1 MLTAMPR
8 AYRAREGRWWHRVSD
23 LQLTVVVGHLILGV
37 WTRNIMLGFAV
48 ALACV
53 TLSTLRLVVP
63 LCVLFVV
70 VGSVLSARSWQQVQ
84 PQLLGRY
91 SGLARLMSDPTPR
104 AGVLQTVFE
113 IGGQRYE
120 TWARGSPRRR
130 LTDLLAG
137 EYVWVTGDLVALT
150 GTGAHRAAIRH
161 VVGRF
166 DPDAIGDVSPGS
178 PFDRA
183 SNRVRRLLAKSA
195 LALRPP
201 EDALFAGLVIGDDR
215 YEPPEMIQQFRSSG
229 MSHLTAVSGQN
240 VAFVLA
246 AAAPL
251 LRRLRAWW
259 RWLATVGLIIWF
271 VALTRF
277 EPSVLRAGCMAA
289 ISATGYLLGRERPP
303 SRILPLAI
311 GILVL
316 IDPLLVWSVGFWLS
330 VGATGG
336 VAIVAPRL
344 ASLIPGPQW
353 ARDPVAVTIGAQ
365 IGVAPVSLL
374 VFGSLPIVSI
384 PANLLAVPVAG
395 FVMLYGL
402 PAGILA
408 GALPGWAGS
417 LVQLPSSIGTR
428 WVATVAA
435 LASRIEPSAP
445 WPFVL
450 WTAVA
455 VGLSFM
461 WLQRW
466 SRQRRWRSGQTGA
479 SDGSL
484 ERTEP
489 STADR
494 QCCDLEVSSAKPNRM
509 DTAPTPKAR

>member
-8 AYRAREGRWWHRVSD
+8 AYRTRAGRWWHRVSD
-23 LQLTVVVGHLILGV
+23 LQLTVVVGHLILGI
-37 WTRNIMLGFAV
+37 WTRHIMLGFAI

-53 TLSTLRLVVP
+53 AVTTFRLVIP
-63 LCVLFVV
+63 LCLVAVV
-70 VGSVLSARSWQQVQ
+70 VGSVLAGRSWQQAQ
-84 PQLLGRY
+84 PHLLGRY
-91 SGLARLMSDPTPR
+91 TGVARLMSDPTPR
-104 AGVLQTVFE
+104 AGALQVVFE
-113 IGGQRYE
+113 IRGQRYE
-120 TWARGSPRRR
+120 TWARGSSRRR

-137 EYVWVTGDLVALT
+137 EYVWVTGDLVAL
-150 GTGAHRAAIRH
+150 GGSRAHRAAIRH

-166 DPDAIGDVSPGS
+166 DPDAIGDIAPGS

-183 SNRVRRLLAKSA
+183 SNRVRRLLAQGA

-201 EDALFAGLVIGDDR
+201 DDALFAGLVIGDDR

-259 RWLATVGLIIWF
+259 RWLATVGLIVWF
-271 VALTRF
+271 AALTRF

-311 GILVL
+311 GILVM

-330 VGATGG
+330 VGATAG
-336 VAIVAPRL
+336 VAVVAPRL
-344 ASLIPGPQW
+344 AGLIPGPHW

-365 IGVAPVSLL
+365 MGVAPVSLL

-435 LASRIEPSAP
+435 LASRMEPAAP

-450 WTAVA
+450 WVGVA
-455 VGLSFM
+455 LGLGGM
-461 WLQRW
+461 WLR
-466 SRQRRWRSGQTGA
+466 RGAGQRRARSGQTEA
-479 SDGSL
+479 NVGSL

-494 QCCDLEVSSAKPNRM
+494 Q
-509 DTAPTPKAR
+509 